1 MSETTTESQPGDTSA
16 DQLNA
21 GEAATNTTGEA
32 ESPTP
37 QGPDYV
43 PEPALEVETKPAAEQ
58 GLATPAAGDGEHNP
72 PTPPEPSDFAV
83 AWMKAAD
90 LWIHGHLRNSPLA
103 EATQAWNHVMAKL
116 PLLGALV
123 EAEMSS
129 KKE

>member
-1 MSETTTESQPGDTSA
+1 MSDERTAQENA

-21 GEAATNTTGEA
+21 EEAAANPTGEGETA
-32 ESPTP
+32 TP

-43 PEPALEVETKPAAEQ
+43 PEPALEVETNPAPEQ
-58 GLATPAAGDGEHNP
+58 GIATPAAGDGDHNP
-72 PTPPEPSDFAV
+72 PTPDEPSDFLV
-83 AWMKAAD
+83 AWMKSVD

-116 PLLGALV
+116 PLLGAMV
-123 EAEMSS
+123 EAELTS

>member
-1 MSETTTESQPGDTSA
+1 MSDERTA

-21 GEAATNTTGEA
+21 EEAAANPTGEN
-32 ESPTP
+32 ETPTP
-37 QGPDYV
+37 QGADYAPD
-43 PEPALEVETKPAAEQ
+43 PALEVDTKPEAEQ
-58 GLATPAAGDGEHNP
+58 GVATPAAGDGEHNP
-72 PTPPEPSDFAV
+72 PIPPEPSDFAI

-90 LWIHGHLRNSPLA
+90 LWIHGHMRNSPLA

-123 EAEMSS
+123 EAELSS